1 MPAVTAV
8 PHALLRTLRRF
19 QQGLRP
25 YLPGF
30 LRSPEPDVNRP
41 LLDRAQILDLQRRV
55 TAKNTPPSPAQ
66 DTAEQRRGDRRSIY
80 RGDGL
85 DYEESRPYQPGDEPR
100 HLNWKLS
107 ARTGELYMKVFRE
120 ERRPGSV
127 VLLDRRQSM
136 QFGTQTRLKITQA
149 ARLATCIAFATQ
161 QQHAALDAIV
171 LEAGRPAPR
180 WIRDSNDKQAADSL
194 IRAACAPC
202 PPGTNEDA
210 DSSAPK
216 TNDAAAGAFDYALSL
231 LQQTHVAGS
240 RIYLLS
246 DFMDLGEHHR
256 ARLMQL
262 SAHNDVHAVH
272 LYDPSEQHLPRAGRL
287 RFHGTLYAT
296 LYATNDAPDLSVDT
310 MDPAIREAYA
320 AAAAQHFAARKQ
332 LFDSLNIRYTAIPTT
347 EEPVEDRLSAL

>member
-149 ARLATCIAFATQ
+149 ARLATCIAFAAQ

-202 PPGTNEDA
+202 PPDNNAAA
-210 DSSAPK
+210 DSSTADS
-216 TNDAAAGAFDYALSL
+216 DAAAFDAALSL

-240 RIYLLS
+240 SIYLLS
-246 DFMDLGEHHR
+246 DFMDLGEQHR

-272 LYDPSEQHLPRAGRL
+272 LYDPAERHLPRAGRL
-287 RFHGTLYAT
+287 LFHRA
-296 LYATNDAPDLSVDT
+296 ADAPDTSVDT
-310 MDPAIREAYA
+310 MDPALRAAYA
-320 AAAAQHFAARKQ
+320 AAAAQHFATRKQ

>member
-1 MPAVTAV
+1 MPAVTAA
-8 PHALLRTLRRF
+8 PHALLRKLSRF
-19 QQGLRP
+19 RQRLRP

-30 LRSPEPDVNRP
+30 LLSHEPDVNRP

-55 TAKNTPPSPAQ
+55 AAKSTPPSPAQ

-107 ARTGELYMKVFRE
+107 ARSGELYMKVFRE
-120 ERRPGSV
+120 EHRPGIV
-127 VLLDRRQSM
+127 VLLDRRRSM
-136 QFGTQTRLKITQA
+136 QFGTRQRLKITQA
-149 ARLATCIAFATQ
+149 ARLATCLAFAAQ

-171 LEAGRPAPR
+171 LEATRAAPR
-180 WIRDSNDKQAADSL
+180 RIRDSNDRQAADSL

-202 PPGTNEDA
+202 PPDNNTA
-210 DSSAPK
+210 VDSSAPDS
-216 TNDAAAGAFDYALSL
+216 NDAAFDSALSL

-240 RIYLLS
+240 SLYLLS
-246 DFMDLGEHHR
+246 DFMDLGEQHR

-272 LYDPSEQHLPRAGRL
+272 LYDPAEQHLPRAGRL
-287 RFHGTLYAT
+287 LFHRA
-296 LYATNDAPDLSVDT
+296 ADAPELGVDT
-310 MDPAIREAYA
+310 MDPVIRARYA
-320 AAAAQHFAARKQ
+320 AAAAQHFAIRKQ

-347 EEPVEDRLSAL
+347 EEQVEDRLSAL